1 MRRDDIFAPMEDGK
15 IDGRIVVKTVFDR
28 VTDLLRS
35 LTSPSR
41 RSTWAPSGRPPARTR
56 RGRSASNAGEE
67 KALGPQASDMVDECS
82 ELGQDLPSARVIEK
96 SAGDRR

>member
-41 RSTWAPSGRPPARTR
+41 RSTWAP
-56 RGRSASNAGEE
+56 
-67 KALGPQASDMVDECS
+67 
-82 ELGQDLPSARVIEK
+82 
-96 SAGDRR
+96 